1 MKLYLVKRGCD
12 FGKDDQDARKH
23 SDLENY
29 RLFLEFIDKDGKRI
43 CGDVSR
49 GAVRS
54 GDWRKGKP
62 VIVSTNGLYT
72 DFQYEN
78 HTGCYCYRSDIG
90 CAGEYTK
97 DRVLQLI
104 NSLSVV
110 PYDSVEI
117 VDTLPSAAHEYPE
130 KALELER
137 AYLAAEHSAL
147 VEDVKKRINGSFIR
161 WYNGSQWDFHKLTP
175 EEYKECTRLAFR
187 LMVDEYGIVSEKPDR
202 QTPASMIAHRMSK
215 HFFEEQDFVDPYADA
230 EFLFQLEKYSPYY
243 VGRYLPEMTLKEFAS
258 RIVKV

>member
-1 MKLYLVKRGCD
+1 MKLYLEKRGCD

-54 GDWRKGKP
+54 GDWKKGKP

-78 HTGCYCYRSDIG
+78 HTGCYCYRSNIG

-97 DRVLQLI
+97 EQVLQLV
-104 NSLSVV
+104 NSLSAV

-117 VDTLPSAAHEYPE
+117 VDNLPDAAHEYPE

-137 AYLAAEHSAL
+137 AYLAAEHAAL
-147 VEDVKKRINGSFIR
+147 VQDVKKKINSSFMN
-161 WYNGSQWDFHKLTP
+161 WYNGGQWDYHKLTQ
-175 EEYKECTRLAFR
+175 EEYKECTLLAFR
-187 LMVDEYGIVSEKPDR
+187 LMVDSYGIISEKPEKA
-202 QTPASMIAHRMSK
+202 TPASMVARHMSK
-215 HFFEEQDFVDPYADA
+215 HFFEGQKIIDPYADEA
-230 EFLFQLEKYSPYY
+230 FLFELEKYSPYY